1 MYKRNQIFIFCF
13 WTYSLNINI
22 CLKICIFYS
31 YNGCFES
38 GRANSKG
45 RKHRSKMVFKRREQ
59 ASGVKK
65 GNIVEIKAS
74 PKQSQAVQDTTRHV
88 VSYSYNKSHTVLVE
102 YVPDHTKDMFQ
113 VCFFSILF
121 F

>member
-1 MYKRNQIFIFCF
+1 MKLIVFR
-13 WTYSLNINI
+13 
-22 CLKICIFYS
+22 

-59 ASGVKK
+59 SNGVKK

-74 PKQSQAVQDTTRHV
+74 PNQSQVVQDTTRHV

-102 YVPDHTKDMFQ
+102 YIPDHTKDMFQ
-113 VCFFSILF
+113 VSFYLKFFYNNF
-121 F
+121 FLNLIK